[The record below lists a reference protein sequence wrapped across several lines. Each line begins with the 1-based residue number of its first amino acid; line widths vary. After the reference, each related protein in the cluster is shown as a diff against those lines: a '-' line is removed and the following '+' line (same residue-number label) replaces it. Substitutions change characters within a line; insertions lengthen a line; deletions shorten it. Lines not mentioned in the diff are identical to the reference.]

1 MWRKTWLAVVSSF
14 FLMLPGCGGENSTRE
29 GGGSGSTS
37 VEVTPAAPNVYEGKT
52 IQFQAKVM
60 GQSDQAVTWS
70 LQAQAIGMIDDTGL
84 YTAPGD
90 ASGGDIVMATSR
102 AVPSA
107 SGIAKVIVL
116 AHQVTISPS
125 TATLSPGGTQTF
137 TATVDGVAGANVTWS
152 IQELGGGS
160 ISGGT
165 YEAPLKTGFYHIVAT
180 SVADS
185 SLSTSATISVTTSTG
200 RFTSTGSM
208 QNGHSGHAATLL
220 SDGTVL
226 VAGGS
231 GRVSP
236 LCHGGIASSELYD
249 PVAGSFATTGS
260 MLNARVGHAAV
271 LLPDGE
277 VLITGGLGAPVQDCE
292 DLGGGPS
299 AQSSAE
305 LYDPSTHGFKFTQ
318 SMAQPRVSH
327 TATLLGTGKVLIV
340 GDSNDT
346 GVGSTSEL
354 YDPESRRFTLTG
366 SMSVARYCHTAT
378 LMPNGKVLIA
388 GGGSPPTGTAEIY
401 DPTTGAFMLTGSM
414 LTARCG
420 HTATLLQNGLVL
432 ITGGGTIVNGEAS
445 PSASAELY
453 NPITGSFSATGSMV
467 EVRDSH
473 TATLLPNGTVL
484 VAGGDSTA
492 ELFDPATGSFSPTGA
507 MEVERSGHSATLL
520 KNGAVLVAGG
530 AAFPSPSR
538 TAELYK

>member
-1 MWRKTWLAVVSSF
+1 
-14 FLMLPGCGGENSTRE
+14 MLPGCGGGNSTRE
-29 GGGSGSTS
+29 SNPGARSTY
-37 VEVTPAAPNVYEGKT
+37 VEVTPATPNVYEGKT
-52 IQFQAKVM
+52 IQFQAKVL

-70 LQAQAIGMIDDTGL
+70 LQALAIGMIDDTGL

-90 ASGGDIVMATSR
+90 ASGEDIVIATSH

-107 SGIAKVIVL
+107 GGIAKVTVL
-116 AHQVTISPS
+116 AHQVTISPA

-152 IQELGGGS
+152 IQELRGGS

-165 YEAPLKTGFYHIVAT
+165 YEAPLKTGFYHVIAT

-185 SLSTSATISVTTSTG
+185 SANTSATISVTTSTG

-208 QNGHSGHAATLL
+208 QNSHSHAATLL
-220 SDGTVL
+220 NDGTVL
-226 VAGGS
+226 VAGGVAPFP
-231 GRVSP
+231 RF
-236 LCHGGIASSELYD
+236 CHGGSASAELYD
-249 PVAGSFATTGS
+249 PVAGSFAITGS
-260 MLNARVGHAAV
+260 MLNPRVGHAAV

-277 VLITGGLGAPVQDCE
+277 VLITGGLGSAPRDCE
-292 DLGGGPS
+292 DVGGPF

-305 LYDPSTHGFKFTQ
+305 LYDPSTHGFKLTQ
-318 SMAQPRVSH
+318 SMAEPRVSH

-388 GGGSPPTGTAEIY
+388 GGGSPPMATAEIY
-401 DPTTGAFMLTGSM
+401 DPTTGAFTLTGSM
-414 LTARCG
+414 LTARCN

-432 ITGGGTIVNGEAS
+432 ITGGATNGNGEAS

-453 NPITGSFSATGSMV
+453 NPITGSFSVTGSMV

-473 TATLLPNGTVL
+473 TATLLPNGMVL

-530 AAFPSPSR
+530 DPSTSR